1 MLSGHARKHWV
12 YLVRS
17 RGQSSYDPGGLELPA
32 VEDRLGGGGGAVG
45 EPLDAGAATGLEPDL
60 APCVLNMS
68 DATMRLLTSRMGR
81 GFSVR
86 STLQGASLTSEMPP
100 ITSAA
105 LQSVNCHT
113 PLRKLRALVTATSA
127 DGGAGGMAAE
137 SVDFDQQWT
146 RLFAALSDVGFVFMS
161 DLYQYVQL
169 TEKS

>member
-17 RGQSSYDPGGLELPA
+17 REKRSTDPGGLELPA
-32 VEDRLGGGGGAVG
+32 VHDGLSGSADADGDY
-45 EPLDAGAATGLEPDL
+45 LDAGAATGLEPDL

-105 LQSVNCHT
+105 LQRVNCHT
-113 PLRKLRALVTATSA
+113 PLRKLRALVTATSP
-127 DGGAGGMAAE
+127 DGGGMAAE
-137 SVDFDQQWT
+137 SVDFDQQWA
-146 RLFAALSDVGFVFMS
+146 RLFAALSDVGFIFMS
-161 DLYQYVQL
+161 DVYS
-169 TEKS
+169 ESIPIASM